1 LSIKQRPVLQNP
13 LLEDGKTVVWDRT
26 DLGQESPDIWIEFDL
41 GLFPPEH
48 EGIQTILARY
58 IESEVE
64 SVGFKAK
71 RYPL

>member
-1 LSIKQRPVLQNP
+1 
-13 LLEDGKTVVWDRT
+13 
-26 DLGQESPDIWIEFDL
+26 L

-64 SVGFKAK
+64 SVGFKLNDIHYK
-71 RYPL
+71 SWLSDRYDRAMFYPA